1 MRFAALLLLVAC
13 EGDFNDALDSGSTEA
28 VDGGLPEGTLR
39 VDVYPS
45 DDGSGALA
53 QSFLLA
59 PGAYGEGIAVSHDL
73 DATVSVAGSLSAD
86 SYQGWSASAS
96 SANGAL
102 AAVVRAERSGLV
114 QSGAA
119 ATDEAGA
126 FALPLPGQQPYDL
139 AIVPSD
145 ATVAPLLLF
154 ANTDVGAGLDL
165 TQHLGP
171 GAPIYGRVTD
181 AEGNRIASAPL
192 RLRYADSEVYSATFY
207 ADDSGWFVA
216 RAEPGYD
223 YVIETV
229 AAEASRGVFV
239 PAVTTEFMVEDAA
252 GAQVD
257 IDVGVLDTFR
267 YDARIVDGSGEV
279 VNGATIRATSRGLD
293 GSAGSYTVET
303 TNLDTGYVY
312 LDLLAGTYQIEV
324 WPAYADQRL
333 APFSEVVRI
342 DRDIDV
348 GDIALGG
355 STTLAGTVE
364 TAEGERVA
372 GATITATQRLG
383 GKYTFSTTAND
394 RGDYTLDVPAATYD
408 IVINAPGPE
417 AGALANQYIDGRDG
431 GELQHDVTLAAG
443 TPVVGAVRLA
453 DAALGLSLVEIVDPN
468 SGTLLART
476 LTDLDGNYSVRVALP
491 ERDDD
496 GGNDTAGDE
505 DTGAD
510 TGG

>member
-1 MRFAALLLLVAC
+1 MLAALLLGVGCNGSYDLY
-13 EGDFNDALDSGSTEA
+13 DTGST
-28 VDGGLPEGTLR
+28 VSLDGGLPEGTLR

-45 DDGSGALA
+45 DDGSGALP

-59 PGAYGEGIAVSHDL
+59 PGAYGEGITASHEL
-73 DATVSVAGSLSAD
+73 DATVSLAGALSAD

-96 SANGAL
+96 SASGAL
-102 AAVVRAERSGLV
+102 SAVVRAERSGLV

-154 ANTDVGAGLDL
+154 PGTDVGAGLDL
-165 TQHLGP
+165 SQHLGP

-181 AEGNRIASAPL
+181 AGGNRIASAPL
-192 RLRYADSEVYSATFY
+192 RMRYADSEVYSATFY
-207 ADDSGWFVA
+207 ADDDGWFVA
-216 RAEPGYD
+216 RAEPGYE

-229 AAEASRGVFV
+229 GTEASRGVLV
-239 PAVTTEFMVEDAA
+239 PAVATEFVVEDAA

-257 IDVGVLDTFR
+257 IDVGLLETFR
-267 YDARIVDGSGEV
+267 YDARIVDGNDEV
-279 VNGATIRATSRGLD
+279 VSGATIRATSRGLE
-293 GSAGSYTVET
+293 GSAGSYMVET

-312 LDLLAGTYQIEV
+312 LDLLAGSYQIEV

-333 APFSEVVRI
+333 APFSEVVRVH
-342 DRDIDV
+342 RDVDV
-348 GDIALGG
+348 GDIALAG
-355 STTLAGTVE
+355 SVTLAGTIE
-364 TAEGERVA
+364 TAEGTRVA
-372 GATITATQRLG
+372 GATVTATQRLG
-383 GKYTFSTTAND
+383 GQYTFSTTAND
-394 RGDYTLDVPAATYD
+394 RGDYSLDLPAAAYD

-417 AGALANQYIDGRDG
+417 AGALASRYVDGRDG
-431 GELQHDVTLAAG
+431 GEIQHDVTLASG
-443 TPVVGAVRLA
+443 TPVAGGVRLG

-476 LTDLDGNYSVRVALP
+476 LTDLDGNYSVRVSLP
-491 ERDDD
+491 EGDD
-496 GGNDTAGDE
+496 GGGSDTAGGGDSG
-505 DTGAD
+505 TD

>member
-1 MRFAALLLLVAC
+1 MFAILLLAAGC
-13 EGDFNDALDSGSTEA
+13 AMSDGAFDSGDFENDA
-28 VDGGLPEGTLR
+28 GGLPEGTLR

-59 PGAYGEGIAVSHDL
+59 PDAYGEGISITHDL
-73 DATVSVAGSLSAD
+73 DATVSVTGSLTAD

-96 SANGAL
+96 SATGAL
-102 AAVVRAERSGLV
+102 AAVVRAERPGLV

-119 ATDEAGA
+119 ATDEVGA
-126 FALPLPGQQPYDL
+126 FVLPLPGQQPYDL
-139 AIVPSD
+139 AIVPAD

-154 ANTDVGAGLDL
+154 SSTDVGTGLDL
-165 TQHLGP
+165 SQELGA

-181 AEGNRIASAPL
+181 AEGNRIANAPL
-192 RLRYADSEVYSATFY
+192 RLRYADSAVYSATFY

-216 RAEPGYD
+216 RAEPGYG

-239 PAVTTEFMVEDAA
+239 PAVATEFIVEDAA

-257 IDVGVLDTFR
+257 IDVGQLQSFR

-279 VNGATIRATSRGLD
+279 VSGATIRAQSRGLD
-293 GSAGSYTVET
+293 GSAGSYMVET

-333 APFSEVVRI
+333 APFSEVVSI
-342 DRDIDV
+342 DRDTDV

-355 STTLAGTVE
+355 STALAGSVQ
-364 TAEGERVA
+364 TAGGENVA
-372 GATITATQRLG
+372 SATITATQRVG
-383 GKYTFSTTAND
+383 GKYTFSTTANE
-394 RGDYTLDVPAATYD
+394 RGEYTLEVPAATYD
-408 IVINAPGPE
+408 IVINAPAAE
-417 AGALANQYIDGRDG
+417 AGALASQYVDGRDG
-431 GELQHDVTLAAG
+431 GELRHNVTLASG
-443 TPVVGAVRLA
+443 TPVLGAVRLG

-468 SGTLLART
+468 TGALLART

-491 ERDDD
+491 ERHDDEEA
-496 GGNDTAGDE
+496 DTAGAE

>member
-1 MRFAALLLLVAC
+1 MLAALLLVVGCA
-13 EGDFNDALDSGSTEA
+13 GDYNMYDSGNMESL
-28 VDGGLPEGTLR
+28 DGGLPEGTLR

-45 DDGSGALA
+45 DDGSGALP

-59 PGAYGEGIAVSHDL
+59 PGAYGEGITLSHDL
-73 DATVSVAGSLSAD
+73 DATVSLSGSLSAD

-96 SANGAL
+96 SASGAL
-102 AAVVRAERSGLV
+102 SAVVRAERSGLV

-145 ATVAPLLLF
+145 ATVAPMLLF
-154 ANTDVGAGLDL
+154 PSTDVGAGVDL
-165 TQHLGP
+165 SQHLGP
-171 GAPIYGRVTD
+171 GAPVYGRVTD

-192 RLRYADSEVYSATFY
+192 RMRHADSEVYSATFY

-229 AAEASRGVFV
+229 ASEASRGVFV
-239 PAVTTEFMVEDAA
+239 PAVATEFVVEDAA

-257 IDVGVLDTFR
+257 IDVGLLGTFR
-267 YDARIVDGSGEV
+267 YDARIVDGNGEV
-279 VNGATIRATSRGLD
+279 VGGATIRATSRGLE

-333 APFSEVVRI
+333 APFSEVVSVN
-342 DRDIDV
+342 RDVDAGDV
-348 GDIALGG
+348 A
-355 STTLAGTVE
+355 LAGSATITGAVE
-364 TAEGERVA
+364 TAEGTRVA
-372 GATITATQRLG
+372 GATVTATQRAG

-394 RGDYTLDVPAATYD
+394 RGDYSLDLPAATYD
-408 IVINAPGPE
+408 IVINAPAPE
-417 AGALANQYIDGRDG
+417 AGALATRYVDGRDG
-431 GELQHDVTLAAG
+431 GELRHDVTLASG
-443 TPVVGAVRLA
+443 TPVVGVVRLG
-453 DAALGLSLVEIVDPN
+453 DAALGLSLVEVVDPN
-468 SGTLLART
+468 SGSLLART

-496 GGNDTAGDE
+496 GGSDTAGGE
-505 DTGAD
+505 DSGAD